1 MSATDNP
8 LKILITDAKEAFASW
23 LLGRP
28 VTSVRPLN
36 VEFPARGVR
45 SDLIFIVDDPPKTI
59 LHLELQGASSYMP
72 MPLRELE
79 YLHRIT
85 QREIGVPKEK
95 AIRLHSV
102 VMYVGKNAGKTDTGK
117 YEVIGLNNTV
127 TLSWQYTVIRLW
139 EQTPDWLH
147 TLGHPAFLALAGQTR
162 LTKPADELPA
172 TLVKI
177 REIEDEQLRTQVT
190 GAFVSLLP
198 NQEIITMMEAYLE
211 SDEQWVLDLPY
222 LKMIREK
229 AMKGGFADG
238 LVQGREEGRA
248 AAQAEARASAQ
259 AEARAEAE
267 ARIQAEKLNTVRN
280 LILDGAVERFD
291 PSARI
296 FQRLLKAVNGVEEV
310 KILESILLKLVVAD
324 TMQSLVASVDEMLTP
339 SDS

>member
-85 QREIGVPKEK
+85 QREIGVPKEQ

-147 TLGHPAFLALAGQTR
+147 TLGHPAFLALVGQTR

-229 AMKGGFADG
+229 AMKGGFAEG

-248 AAQAEARASAQ
+248 AAQAEARAATQ
-259 AEARAEAE
+259 AI
-267 ARIQAEKLNTVRN
+267 IQTEKLNIVRN

-296 FQRLLKAVNGVEEV
+296 FQQLLKAVNGVEEA

-324 TMQSLVASVDEMLTP
+324 TMQSLVASVDEMLNP